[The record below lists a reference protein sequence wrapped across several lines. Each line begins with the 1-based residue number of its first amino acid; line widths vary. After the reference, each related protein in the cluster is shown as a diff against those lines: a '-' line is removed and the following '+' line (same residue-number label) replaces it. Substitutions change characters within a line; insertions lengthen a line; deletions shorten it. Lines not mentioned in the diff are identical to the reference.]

1 MRRVRASAA
10 VVFPDPLSPTTATVS
25 PGATEKE
32 RSWTATTVFEPDEN
46 RTERFLTSS
55 KGEDM
60 GIRGIRILKL
70 GDALGLHSVVVVA
83 LQKSESSEFSFSR
96 KTETWVDGVTQGI
109 AEEVKGNHS

>member
-32 RSWTATTVFEPDEN
+32 RSWTATTFFEPEEN

-55 KGEDM
+55 KGEDI
-60 GIRGIRILKL
+60 GVRGLGILKL
-70 GDALGLHSVVVVA
+70 ENARGLHSVVVVA
-83 LQKSESSEFSFSR
+83 LQKGESSGFSFSR
-96 KTETWVDGVTQGI
+96 KTESGIDSIAEGI
-109 AEEVKGNHS
+109 AEEVKGNHG

>member
-1 MRRVRASAA
+1 M
-10 VVFPDPLSPTTATVS
+10 
-25 PGATEKE
+25 
-32 RSWTATTVFEPDEN
+32 EPDEN

-55 KGEDM
+55 KGEDI
-60 GIRGIRILKL
+60 GIRGLRILKL

-83 LQKSESSEFSFSR
+83 LQKGESSDFSFSR